1 MTQKTR
7 SLALLGGLLLVL
19 GILVL
24 LWRSITPSEAQRI
37 IPEQQ
42 PATQQQQV
50 STSSESGIVSS
61 SSTPVSAIS
70 TTILPTA
77 ATSSAP
83 ASTDI
88 SLLVVGDIML
98 DRNVAARTKK
108 SGNPRYPFL
117 QLPANWVSGFDFS
130 LANLE
135 GPVTPVRRL
144 PVKSIDF
151 QFDPAWTGVLK
162 SEGWD
167 GFSQANNHA
176 LDQGSAG
183 YADSVSRLRQAG
195 FVTFGHQVDD
205 GLIALATTTIK
216 GERFAFLGWNNTDNP
231 VNRVQ
236 AAEAIATAKAESDLV
251 IAYLHWGNEY
261 RDRPDAQNV
270 ELAHW
275 LIDQGVDIV
284 IGGHPHWVQ
293 GFSSYKGKPIVWS
306 LGNFIFDQDWS
317 KETQQGLAIELS
329 IAPETIRILPVPLS
343 IKASQPKKEGGA
355 MLATR
360 LEALAKISDKELQ
373 QMIKEGKEL
382 VFARDN

>member
-1 MTQKTR
+1 M
-7 SLALLGGLLLVL
+7 VL
-19 GILVL
+19 GVVVL
-24 LWRSITPSEAQRI
+24 LWRSITPSEAQRVT
-37 IPEQQ
+37 PEPQ
-42 PATQQQQV
+42 PAPQQQEMT
-50 STSSESGIVSS
+50 TSSVPVIVAA
-61 SSTPVSAIS
+61 SSTTVLPVA
-70 TTILPTA
+70 TT
-77 ATSSAP
+77 TSV
-83 ASTDI
+83 STDI

-117 QLPANWVSGFDFS
+117 QLPVDWVSGFDFA

-135 GPVTPVRRL
+135 GPVTPGRRP

-151 QFDPAWTGVLK
+151 QFDPAWTAVLK
-162 SEGWD
+162 SQGWD

-176 LDQGSAG
+176 LDQGAAG

-205 GLIALATTTIK
+205 DLIALATTTVK

-236 AAEAIATAKAESDLV
+236 AAGAIATAKAESDLV

-275 LIDQGVDIV
+275 LIDQDVDIV

-306 LGNFIFDQDWS
+306 LGNFVFDQDWS

-329 IAPETIRILPVPLS
+329 ITPETIRILPVPLS
-343 IKASQPKKEGGA
+343 IKVSQPKKEAGTILTA
-355 MLATR
+355 R
-360 LEALAKISDKELQ
+360 LEALAKISDRELQ
-373 QMIKEGKEL
+373 KVIKEGKEL
-382 VFARDN
+382 IFTRDN

>member
-7 SLALLGGLLLVL
+7 SLVWLGGLVVIL
-19 GILVL
+19 GIVVL
-24 LWRSITPSEAQRI
+24 LWRSITPSEAQRVT
-37 IPEQQ
+37 PEPQQ
-42 PATQQQQV
+42 TTQQE
-50 STSSESGIVSS
+50 SATSSESIVVVT
-61 SSTPVSAIS
+61 SSTTVPVV
-70 TTILPTA
+70 
-77 ATSSAP
+77 ATST
-83 ASTDI
+83 ASSEV

-117 QLPANWVSGFDFS
+117 QLPADWVSGVDFA

-135 GPVTPVRRL
+135 GPVTPVRRP

-151 QFDPAWTGVLK
+151 QFDPTWTAVLK

-176 LDQGSAG
+176 LDQGSEG

-236 AAEAIATAKAESDLV
+236 AAGAIAAAKAESDLV

-261 RDRPDAQNV
+261 RDRPDAQNI

-306 LGNFIFDQDWS
+306 LGNFVFDQDWS
-317 KETQQGLAIELS
+317 KETQQGLAIELK
-329 IAPETIRILPVPLS
+329 ITPEAIRILPVPLS
-343 IKASQPKKEGGA
+343 INVSQPKKEEGQA
-355 MLATR
+355 LNER
-360 LEALAKISDKELQ
+360 LRALAKISDQEFSPLIEQ
-373 QMIKEGKEL
+373 GMEL
-382 VFARDN
+382 VFPRMKEE

>member
-1 MTQKTR
+1 M
-7 SLALLGGLLLVL
+7 VL

-50 STSSESGIVSS
+50 STSSESDIVSS

-70 TTILPTA
+70 TTILPTV

-83 ASTDI
+83 VSTDI

-108 SGNPRYPFL
+108 SGDPRYPFL
-117 QLPANWVSGFDFS
+117 QLPANWVSGFDFA

-135 GPVTPVRRL
+135 GPVTPVRRP

-151 QFDPAWTGVLK
+151 QFDPAWTAVLK

-236 AAEAIATAKAESDLV
+236 AAGAIATAKAESDLV

-329 IAPETIRILPVPLS
+329 ITPGTIRILPVPLS
-343 IKASQPKKEGGA
+343 IKVSQPKKEVGSI
-355 MLATR
+355 LAAR
-360 LEALAKISDKELQ
+360 LEALAKISDSELQ
-373 QMIKEGKEL
+373 QTIKEGKEL
-382 VFARDN
+382 VFTREN

>member
-7 SLALLGGLLLVL
+7 SLVWLGGLLLVL
-19 GILVL
+19 GIVVL

-37 IPEQQ
+37 VPEQQ

-50 STSSESGIVSS
+50 ATSSGPIVVVT
-61 SSTPVSAIS
+61 SSTVV
-70 TTILPTA
+70 LPTA
-77 ATSSAP
+77 TTTSV
-83 ASTDI
+83 STDI

-117 QLPANWVSGFDFS
+117 QLPADWVSGVDFA

-135 GPVTPVRRL
+135 GPVTPVRRP

-151 QFDPAWTGVLK
+151 QFDPAWTAVLK

-236 AAEAIATAKAESDLV
+236 AAGAIATAKAESDLV

-275 LIDQGVDIV
+275 LIDQGVDVV

-306 LGNFIFDQDWS
+306 LGNFVFDQDWS
-317 KETQQGLAIELS
+317 KETQQGLAIELK
-329 IAPETIRILPVPLS
+329 ITPEVIRILPVPLS
-343 IKASQPKKEGGA
+343 IKVSQPKKEAGSI
-355 MLATR
+355 LAAR
-360 LEALAKISDKELQ
+360 LEALAKISDGELQ
-373 QMIKEGKEL
+373 QTIKEGKEL
-382 VFARDN
+382 VFTREN

>member
-50 STSSESGIVSS
+50 SISSESGVVSS

-70 TTILPTA
+70 TTILPTV

-83 ASTDI
+83 VSTDI

-117 QLPANWVSGFDFS
+117 QLPADWVSGVDFA

-135 GPVTPVRRL
+135 GPVTPVRRP

-151 QFDPAWTGVLK
+151 QFDPAWTAVLK

-216 GERFAFLGWNNTDNP
+216 GERLAFLGWNNTDNP

-236 AAEAIATAKAESDLV
+236 AAGAIATAKAESDLV

-275 LIDQGVDIV
+275 LIDQGVDLV

-306 LGNFIFDQDWS
+306 LGNFVFDQDWS

-329 IAPETIRILPVPLS
+329 ITPEAIRILPVPLS
-343 IKASQPKKEGGA
+343 IKVSQPKKEVGTI
-355 MLATR
+355 LAAR
-360 LEALAKISDKELQ
+360 LEALAKISDSELQ
-373 QMIKEGKEL
+373 QVIKEGKEL
-382 VFARDN
+382 VFTRDN

>member
-7 SLALLGGLLLVL
+7 SLVWLGGLVFIL
-19 GILVL
+19 GIVVL

-42 PATQQQQV
+42 PASQQQ
-50 STSSESGIVSS
+50 EM
-61 SSTPVSAIS
+61 
-70 TTILPTA
+70 
-77 ATSSAP
+77 ATSSVPVGVAASSTTVLP
-83 ASTDI
+83 VATTTSVSTDI

-117 QLPANWVSGFDFS
+117 QLPTDWVSGFDFS

-135 GPVTPVRRL
+135 GPVTPVRRP

-151 QFDPAWTGVLK
+151 QFDPAWTGVLR

-176 LDQGSAG
+176 LDQGSIG